1 MVKVVGVG
9 EREVI
14 SIEVNGRHLDP
25 QEVERINSPEG
36 ENPNWE
42 IELKDG
48 TILVATGSVTIHYRT
63 GV

>member
-1 MVKVVGVG
+1 MVKIVGMG

-14 SIEVNGRHLDP
+14 AVEVNGRHLDP
-25 QEVERINSPEG
+25 EEVKRINSPEG

-48 TILVATGSVTIHYRT
+48 TILVATGSVTMQYKT
-63 GV
+63 GA